1 MAGWNTTC
9 VPRPVRIVSSL
20 NAINGDLV
28 DQQCNNPECI
38 KSFLQVKYCWM
49 YVFKLKDY
57 DLVVNNADVCTV
69 SPKDE
74 QVYKMYTEFDYQ
86 SCKIVRILKN
96 MRNLIFSVI
105 GKCRMLFRRWLWRLY
120 MWYAQSH
127 L

>member
-1 MAGWNTTC
+1 MEIWWIN
-9 VPRPVRIVSSL
+9 
-20 NAINGDLV
+20 NAIILTAL
-28 DQQCNNPECI
+28 NPFYKYR
-38 KSFLQVKYCWM
+38 KSII

-105 GKCRMLFRRWLWRLY
+105 GKCRMLFRR
-120 MWYAQSH
+120 
-127 L
+127 